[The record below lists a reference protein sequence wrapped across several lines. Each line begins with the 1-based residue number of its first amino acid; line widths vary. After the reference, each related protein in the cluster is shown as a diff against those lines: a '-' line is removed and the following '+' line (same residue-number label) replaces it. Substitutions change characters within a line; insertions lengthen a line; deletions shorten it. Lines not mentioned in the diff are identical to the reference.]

1 MKNNRLIKHIVAS
14 MLLAIMTFSLCS
26 CGNVE
31 NKNSGGEGSTIAPE
45 STLEPVDENIYF
57 TEAMTE
63 MEKDYYDFIN
73 YRNYLVNTNKKLTKE
88 KELSVLFFGGSL
100 TNGYGASDIEKY
112 SWRAKTCDWFESNY
126 QDVDFKFINKAI
138 GESGTYLGTFRL
150 QLDVIREKPNLI
162 FLEYAINDMY
172 FKSNYNDTAMRVE
185 TIIREIKAAL
195 PETEIIILITTDIEC
210 LEKNRNG
217 ELHIQGQAHEDIAK
231 AYGISSLHIG
241 RALAKECNYSK
252 EKFANYAVDIVH
264 LNDSGYEIYYKCIE
278 EFLENSLLKTDFTK
292 VSMQEDDYEQVSN
305 VLFDGDRTHIQPS
318 AQLVLDSEGLGGADV
333 VFRDQLYTGN
343 SSFQGVLE
351 LDNENDI
358 FVLKFV
364 GTEIAM
370 WSNLKNKDYM
380 VSVDGG
386 SYLTKTA
393 SEHTPTIIARNLEP
407 KEHTVAI
414 KMAKGGS
421 GFKIGAFFSRDT
433 SKASAK

>member
-1 MKNNRLIKHIVAS
+1 MKNNRLIKHIVAL
-14 MLLAIMTFSLCS
+14 MLLVIMTLSLYSCS
-26 CGNVE
+26 SAE
-31 NKNSGGEGSTIAPE
+31 NKKSGGEGYAIAPE
-45 STLEPVDENIYF
+45 STLEPVDENIHF

-63 MEKDYYDFIN
+63 IEKDYYDFIN

-112 SWRAKTCDWFESNY
+112 SWRAKICDWFESNY

-217 ELHIQGQAHEDIAK
+217 ELHIQGQAHENIAK

-252 EKFANYAVDIVH
+252 EKFADYAVDIVH
-264 LNDSGYEIYYKCIE
+264 LNDSGYEIYYKCIK
-278 EFLENSLLKTDFTK
+278 EFLDNSLLRTDFTK
-292 VSMQEDDYEQVSN
+292 VSMPEAKYEQVCD
-305 VLFDGDRTHIQPS
+305 VLFDGNRTHIQPS

-333 VFRDQLYTGN
+333 VFRDQLYTSN

-386 SYLTKTA
+386 AYLTKTA
-393 SEHTPTIIARNLEP
+393 SEHTPTVIARNLEP

-433 SKASAK
+433 SKASVK